1 MTDALPIV
9 KHIQGFTDTESDI
22 FVYDAVVNGVK
33 PLRTRLPDRQHSK
46 AKPNNRR
53 APADKSLQCA
63 ACLGLGHLA
72 IDCIFLSRGIW
83 MKKFMDTNKEA
94 CLQIQKV
101 WKDKKDAE
109 RSAKVTMAYMD
120 ATGICAEQM
129 YDELDVDPMDIFN
142 QSIQSQ

>member
-1 MTDALPIV
+1 MTAALPIV
-9 KHIQGFTDTESDI
+9 KHIQGFSETESDI
-22 FVYDAVVNGVK
+22 LVYFAVVNGVK

-46 AKPNNRR
+46 AKSNHRR

-83 MKKFMDTNKEA
+83 MKKFMDTNKDA

-101 WKDKKDAE
+101 WKDKKDADQ
-109 RSAKVTMAYMD
+109 SAKVTMSYMD